1 MENTIPK
8 NFSSIKDVSVHA
20 EIPLKKRVQILL
32 LRKGLSQN
40 QLADEV
46 GCGRGTMSKI
56 VNNDWIPTSRIKI
69 RMAKI
74 LECDSLVLFGG
85 NGYWKEYRE
94 KVGYLKEFE
103 ND

>member
-1 MENTIPK
+1 MENTTSK
-8 NFSSIKDVSVHA
+8 DFSSIKDVSVYS
-20 EIPLKKRVQILL
+20 EIPLKERVQILL

-56 VNNDWIPTSRIKI
+56 VNNDWIPTSQIKI
-69 RMAKI
+69 KMAKI

-85 NGYWKEYRE
+85 NGYWNEWRDKIGYPDQKEE
-94 KVGYLKEFE
+94 K
-103 ND
+103 